1 VKALWSSTPSRGTG
15 AAPSRL
21 LNSPYGYGS
30 LMIALV
36 LSLAMGAVGAQSTPS
51 LLFDHGS
58 FCLQMQDTAGQDEVR
73 AGAVID
79 RWTKHGGIAVDCEHR
94 AIDFRSLLSRP
105 VTKSWLKIEQRHWE
119 DDICSDPAVAEAI
132 RSGWKLTA
140 SIVVNGDVIAVFE
153 AKCNA
158 HQ

>member
-1 VKALWSSTPSRGTG
+1 
-15 AAPSRL
+15 
-21 LNSPYGYGS
+21 
-30 LMIALV
+30 MIALV

-94 AIDFRSLLSRP
+94 AIDFRTLLSRP
-105 VTKSWLKIEQRHWE
+105 VTKRWLIEQRHWE

-140 SIVVNGDVIAVFE
+140 SIVVNGDVVAVFE